1 MNENK
6 MDPIELA
13 RDFYYLSQFG
23 FTKAP
28 VTVGGGEEK
37 LRRFA
42 GALCNI
48 SGADGEVSEEESA
61 FIMGYLASKGYPQSI
76 LDDVPG
82 MCRAAETKSSD
93 DVFMETKELLAFGSL
108 KKSARQIIYDG
119 IRAAARDGLDDK
131 EKMAINGIAQ
141 ELGVEEAELSKIYDL
156 VQQENDLR
164 EERIKLLFPHGHPC
178 LPGHE

>member
-1 MNENK
+1 MSENK
-6 MDPIELA
+6 LNPTELA

-42 GALCNI
+42 SALCNI
-48 SGADGEVSEEESA
+48 SGADGEVSEDEST

-76 LDDVPG
+76 LDDIPG
-82 MCRAAETKSSD
+82 MCRAAETKTRD

-108 KKSARQIIYDG
+108 KKAARQIIYDG
-119 IRAAARDGLDDK
+119 IRAAARDGLDEK
-131 EKMAINGIAQ
+131 EKLAINGIAK
-141 ELGVEEAELSKIYDL
+141 ELGVGEVELSKIYDL

-164 EERIKLLFPHGHPC
+164 DNRIKLLFPEGHPC
-178 LPGHE
+178 LP